1 MPTQKFQPKEGEAY
15 DKSPVQFKVKKGVRE
30 KLKTIPNWQDI
41 LRTFVDD
48 LISDAPKNDP

>member
-15 DKSPVQFKVKKGVRE
+15 DQSPVQFKVRKGVRE

-41 LRTFVDD
+41 LRKFVDD
-48 LISDAPKNDP
+48 LISDPPKNG